1 MNQSRLVRKQHGHG
15 PKGFPKGTTTTKI
28 FDKDKD
34 KEIPDSGF
42 RIPDSGFRIPGLVKE
57 EETQTRRGGF

>member
-15 PKGFPKGTTTTKI
+15 PKGFPKGTTTTTKI
-28 FDKDKD
+28 FDKD